1 MVIEVMKKHYRG
13 SVFIGQRVGQRP
25 AVCAA
30 AVHAVSA
37 LGGDTG
43 CTSGAVGD
51 VAGELRSLPVSVA
64 PPLTAVLP
72 AAAAAVALAT
82 IAANDVLGVVRSV
95 GSRAAAVD
103 GTTGSWNTF
112 ATRI

>member
-1 MVIEVMKKHYRG
+1 L
-13 SVFIGQRVGQRP
+13 
-25 AVCAA
+25 A
-30 AVHAVSA
+30 
-37 LGGDTG
+37 GDTG
-43 CTSGAVGD
+43 CTSWADGD
-51 VAGELRSLPVSVA
+51 LAGEVGLLVLSVA
-64 PPLTAVLP
+64 PALTAVLP

-103 GTTGSWNTF
+103 GKTGSWNTL

>member
-1 MVIEVMKKHYRG
+1 M
-13 SVFIGQRVGQRP
+13 
-25 AVCAA
+25 AA
-30 AVHAVSA
+30 SGGLYAAGTVHALSA
-37 LGGDTG
+37 LGGDAG
-43 CTSGAVGD
+43 CTSGAAGD
-51 VAGELRSLPVSVA
+51 VAGEVGLLGVSVA
-64 PPLTAVLP
+64 PPLAAALL

-82 IAANDVLGVVRSV
+82 MAANDVLGAVRNV

>member
-1 MVIEVMKKHYRG
+1 VR
-13 SVFIGQRVGQRP
+13 
-25 AVCAA
+25 
-30 AVHAVSA
+30 
-37 LGGDTG
+37 L
-43 CTSGAVGD
+43 
-51 VAGELRSLPVSVA
+51 LLVSVA
-64 PPLTAVLP
+64 PAKTAVLP

-82 IAANDVLGVVRSV
+82 MAANDVLGVVRSA

>member
-1 MVIEVMKKHYRG
+1 M
-13 SVFIGQRVGQRP
+13 
-25 AVCAA
+25 CAG
-30 AVHAVSA
+30 AVHTFSA
-37 LGGDTG
+37 LAGDAR
-43 CTSGAVGD
+43 CTSGADGD
-51 VAGELRSLPVSVA
+51 AAGEARLLDVSVA

-82 IAANDVLGVVRSV
+82 IAANDVLGRA

-103 GTTGSWNTF
+103 GTTGSWNTL